1 VAQAEVPA
9 REASLYAVVQTGGKQ
24 YRVEVGERLRL
35 EKLEGQ
41 VGDTVTLREVL
52 LVSGDEPRIGKP
64 LVENATVEAR
74 IVEQDRAKKIKVYK
88 KKRRKGF
95 ETTRG
100 HRQPFTCVEIEKINA

>member
-1 VAQAEVPA
+1 VAQAEAPGSEKNV
-9 REASLYAVVQTGGKQ
+9 YAVVQTGGKQ
-24 YRVEVGERLRL
+24 YRVEVGARLRL

-52 LVSGDEPRIGKP
+52 LVGGDAPLIGKP
-64 LVENATVEAR
+64 LVENASVEGK
-74 IVEQDRAKKIKVYK
+74 IVEQDRARKIKVFK